1 MSEIRIGRH
10 KQREM
15 KQELKQKA
23 LEPHIRRCYITKRD
37 VSILIEYDDY
47 KGPHNKG
54 PEGSVFCEHIL
65 ECYQKDVRCKY
76 SGISPLFADPFL
88 KREEDDEDQEESV
101 DGEDLPEDEERD
113 EPDLEE
119 EVSPEKELE

>member
-10 KQREM
+10 KKLEAQ
-15 KQELKQKA
+15 QLKQKA
-23 LEPHIRRCYITKRD
+23 LEPHVRRCYITKRD

-47 KGPHNKG
+47 KGPRNKG
-54 PEGSVFCEHIL
+54 PEGSIFCEHIL

-88 KREEDDEDQEESV
+88 KR
-101 DGEDLPEDEERD
+101 LEDEEED
-113 EPDLEE
+113 EEGSEAEEDHEFEADESEPD
-119 EVSPEKELE
+119 

>member
-10 KQREM
+10 KKLEAQ
-15 KQELKQKA
+15 QLKQKA
-23 LEPHIRRCYITKRD
+23 LEPHVRRCHITKRD

-54 PEGSVFCEHIL
+54 PEGSIFCEHIL

-76 SGISPLFADPFL
+76 SGISPLFDDPFL
-88 KREEDDEDQEESV
+88 KRLEDEEAEEDQDELLDSQEESSDE
-101 DGEDLPEDEERD
+101 DGALSEPIEDGT
-113 EPDLEE
+113 
-119 EVSPEKELE
+119 